1 MATAPANNLPL
12 FYKDLVPLSSIDHA
26 DYHAR
31 SLDTAADTLAPPI
44 AREPLAVALAWPKLV
59 TDRFGSSRAA
69 LNWVRGAIATT
80 TP

>member
-31 SLDTAADTLAPPI
+31 SLSQAH
-44 AREPLAVALAWPKLV
+44 
-59 TDRFGSSRAA
+59 
-69 LNWVRGAIATT
+69 
-80 TP
+80 